1 MKKIFIYLFASL
13 FLSSCNYLDVVPDDS
28 PTLADEFR
36 NENTAENFVY
46 SIYSFIPQV
55 NHVRN
60 DVDRATTNEMVGANH
75 WTKDYFNFI
84 RFQQGD
90 QNPSSVVNDIWAN
103 NYRGIR
109 QAYIFLNNI
118 ENVKPLTISQVEYDA
133 KKKVWIAEA
142 KFLIAYFHFY
152 LLEHYGPIV
161 LIDKEI
167 PTTASLEEMSLPRRP
182 YDECVAFIA
191 KLIDEAMV
199 DLPETVDASNLGR
212 VTKVAAQSIKS
223 KMYLTAASP
232 LWNGNA
238 ELYSDFKNKDGEQ
251 LVNLTFDKE
260 KWKKAM
266 DETQKA
272 ISMAEAV
279 GNKLYEYTRTN
290 ITNPFDKA
298 VMNTRWQM
306 VDPWNSELIWGY
318 SGKKE
323 SDDASSSFQYIAIPI
338 GWRTGAPYGSLA
350 ATLTTVELFY
360 SKNGIPADKDPNYD
374 WTNRFQMASGLPAGQ
389 ETIKLHTEREPRF
402 YAYIGYDRGKYE
414 ISSTTRT
421 LLLKA
426 GETNGMKSFTSDH
439 LFSGYAIKKG
449 VHPETRVDATAFT
462 QTNYPFPIV
471 RLAELYLNYAEASAN
486 YSNSLD
492 ANGLKYIN
500 AVRTRAGIPGIFQ
513 AYGNIAGADLI
524 KAIQRERMI
533 ELMFEGHWSRDLKR
547 WKLAESYYAADRNG
561 LKGLYSRG
569 KTAQE
574 FYKTTVLEKKEL
586 IFDKKHYLLP
596 INQTY
601 VNNNVNLVQNPNW

>member
-60 DVDRATTNEMVGANH
+60 DVDRATTNEMVGSNH

-90 QNPSSVVNDIWAN
+90 HNPSSVVNDIWAN

-118 ENVKPLTISQVEYDA
+118 ESVKPLTISQEEYDA

-152 LLEHYGPIV
+152 LLEHYGPVV

-167 PTTASLEEMSLPRRP
+167 PTTASLEEMSLSRRP

-199 DLPETVDASNLGR
+199 DLPRTVDVSNLGR
-212 VTKVAAQSIKS
+212 ATKVAAQSIKS

-232 LWNGNA
+232 LWNGNS
-238 ELYSDFKNKDGEQ
+238 EFYSNFKNKDGEQ

-272 ISMAEAV
+272 ILMAEEV
-279 GNKLYEYTRTN
+279 GSKLYEYTKTN

-306 VDPWNSELIWGY
+306 VDPWNSELLWGY
-318 SGKKE
+318 SGKRE
-323 SDDASSSFQYIAIPI
+323 SDDANSSFQYIAIPI
-338 GWRTGAPYGSLA
+338 GWRTGPPYGALA
-350 ATLTTVELFY
+350 ATLTAVELFY

-374 WTNRFQMASGLPAGQ
+374 WNNRYQMASGLPAGQ

-414 ISSTTRT
+414 ISSSTRT
-421 LLLKA
+421 LLLRA

-439 LFSGYAIKKG
+439 FFSGYAIKKG
-449 VHPETRVDATAFT
+449 VHPDTRVDATAFT

-492 ANGLKYIN
+492 ANGLKYVN
-500 AVRTRAGIPGIFQ
+500 AVRTRAGIPGIFE
-513 AYGNIAGADLI
+513 ANGNLAGADLI

-547 WKLAESYYAADRNG
+547 WKLAESYYATDRNG

-574 FYKTTVLEKKEL
+574 FYKPTVLEKKEL

-601 VNNNVNLVQNPNW
+601 VNNNINLVQNPDW